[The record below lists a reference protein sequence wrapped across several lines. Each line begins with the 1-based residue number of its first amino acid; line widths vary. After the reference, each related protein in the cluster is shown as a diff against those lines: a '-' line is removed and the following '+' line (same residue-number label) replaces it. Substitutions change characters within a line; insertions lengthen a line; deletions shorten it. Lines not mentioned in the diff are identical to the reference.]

1 MELTKSDLHPTVPAL
16 PGLVLAMRQRTSEQH
31 SRAERSGIVAH
42 LLRGEATLLGYA
54 VLLRNLLPVYRRM
67 EVSLG
72 RFPAD
77 DPVSAIAR
85 PEIYRYSAL
94 RSDLLR
100 LGGPDWARDLP
111 VLAAARR
118 YVDLVARA
126 DGPRLVAHAYVR
138 YLGDLSGGQIL
149 RRLLGRSLGLDDSSL
164 AFYAFPEVGDLDMF
178 KTEYRAAI
186 DSIGRGMDDVALLLD
201 EAVAVFE
208 ANIDLSDAVARYVAR
223 RPGLSPSAP
232 RAPSRGR

>member
-1 MELTKSDLHPTVPAL
+1 VKLTKSDLHLTVPAP
-16 PGLVLAMRQRTSEQH
+16 PGLVLALRQRTSAQH
-31 SRAERSGIVAH
+31 SRAERSGIVAS

-54 VLLRNLLPVYRRM
+54 VLLRNLLPVYRQM
-67 EVSLG
+67 EASLG
-72 RFPAD
+72 RLSAD
-77 DPVSAIAR
+77 DPVAVISR
-85 PEIYRYSAL
+85 TEIYRSSAL

-100 LGGPDWARDLP
+100 LCGPDWARNLP

-164 AFYAFPEVGDLDMF
+164 AFYAFPEVGDIDVF
-178 KTEYRAAI
+178 KAEYRDAI
-186 DSIGRGMDDVALLLD
+186 DAIGQGMDDVALLLD

-208 ANIDLSDAVARYVAR
+208 ANIELSDAIARYVAR
-223 RPGLSPSAP
+223 RPDISLSAP
-232 RAPSRGR
+232 RAPLRGR